1 MSGSMIIKPAVGDF
15 RPAVTNLVSKVSIP
29 SSAPVIVKTAGGA
42 IINPTAD
49 FKILDTTKNILS
61 GVPKEKFDT
70 VFETVKKTSK
80 NRLKK
85 SANWACGGVVA
96 GKAGK
101 KQFGKIL
108 SSTFRRMKLSGKMKA
123 VAAIVALGVAAYLY
137 FKD

>member
-1 MSGSMIIKPAVGDF
+1 MIIKPAVGDF

-29 SSAPVIVKTAGGA
+29 SAAPVIVKTAGGA

-80 NRLKK
+80 KRVLIGLVAELLQEKRGRNN
-85 SANWACGGVVA
+85 SA
-96 GKAGK
+96 KYYH
-101 KQFGKIL
+101 QL
-108 SSTFRRMKLSGKMKA
+108 SEE
-123 VAAIVALGVAAYLY
+123 
-137 FKD
+137 